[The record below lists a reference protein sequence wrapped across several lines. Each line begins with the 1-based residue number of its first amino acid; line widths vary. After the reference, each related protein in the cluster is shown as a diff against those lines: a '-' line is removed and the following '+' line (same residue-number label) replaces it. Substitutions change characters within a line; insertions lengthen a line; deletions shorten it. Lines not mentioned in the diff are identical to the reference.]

1 MKNIYLL
8 PTDKP
13 SRLHITGSKLGL
25 YPNGLIA
32 NPRGLC
38 KNQHI
43 YITNNEKPKKDY
55 FLSLNDDESY
65 LEVTLNN
72 EVDNFDDYADKDWT
86 KHCKKIILTDDTDLI
101 KDGVQA
107 IDDEFLEWFVKNSS
121 CEEVEILDYLDDDG
135 NIAYGGNKRYQIC
148 HYLYDKNII
157 PQEEPKEVLCGEAD
171 KFYRCMTCG
180 APCGSEGHYIEVS
193 EKAKQET
200 VEEAAKN
207 QWGNV
212 HRAGVLGFIEGAKW
226 QSERSYSK
234 EDVNQI
240 MAAIWLSCKDNEDND
255 TFIQVRKKI
264 LKQFKKK

>member
-43 YITNNEKPKKDY
+43 YITSDEKLPYD
-55 FLSLNDDESY
+55 SSI
-65 LEVTLNN
+65 
-72 EVDNFDDYADKDWT
+72 FDSGAFYHRDPVGNVHIIT
-86 KHCKKIILTDDTDLI
+86 KHTFKPNPHFCKKIIFTTDPDLI
-101 KDGVQA
+101 SEGVQA
-107 IDDEFLEWFVKNSS
+107 IDDDFLEWFVKNSS

-212 HRAGVLGFIEGAKW
+212 HRTGVLGFIEGAKW

-264 LKQFKKK
+264 LKQFKK